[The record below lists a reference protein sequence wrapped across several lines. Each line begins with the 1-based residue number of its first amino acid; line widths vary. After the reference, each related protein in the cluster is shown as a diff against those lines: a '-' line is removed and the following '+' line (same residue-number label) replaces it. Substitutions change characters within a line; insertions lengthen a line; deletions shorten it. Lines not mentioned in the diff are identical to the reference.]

1 MNHQPIPCPCGS
13 GKNLANCCQPL
24 HQGEA
29 ARTPEQL
36 MRSRYSAYVLQLA
49 DYLLDTWHPETR
61 PKGMNF
67 IDNPDWQKL
76 EVLSSGQQ
84 GTRGQVHF
92 KAWYTT
98 PKGLRCLEE
107 KSGFIKQKGRWY
119 YHSGLILEP

>member
-1 MNHQPIPCPCGS
+1 MNNPTKPCPCGS
-13 GKNLANCCQPL
+13 GKNYPQCCQPL

-49 DYLLDTWHPETR
+49 DYLLQTWHPDTR
-61 PKGMNF
+61 PEQLDF
-67 IDNPDWQKL
+67 IDSPDWQQL
-76 EVLSSGQQ
+76 EVLSSSQQ

-98 PKGLRCLEE
+98 PRGSECLEE
-107 KSGFIKQKGRWY
+107 QSGFIKQKGCWY
-119 YHSGLILEP
+119 YHSGLIIQ